1 MRALWFQQSHC
12 FGLWQDERRCWGEIE
27 GESLELGGEA
37 TGLEGQEATWTPPWF
52 LGMPATGMVRG
63 TWVKG
68 MLSSKGPEQSIS
80 FPSDQCPQFNC
91 SNPRAQT
98 SWLAW
103 SVLFHR
109 CSNFTKVCAQ
119 TPNKRC
125 DRFSIAYELWSWIP
139 ITNAVKVFWF
149 QNQLKWWIAVKGTT
163 STFNLSPERLGIC
176 PFFVCVTFH
185 INWEYKPGLIQ
196 R

>member
-1 MRALWFQQSHC
+1 MTRWNKVLGRNRRGVFGAGGRRHRTGRPGGHMSTPMVLRNAGSRDGQRNMNQGHVVLKRTRAEYFLSKWPVSTIQLQQPSC
-12 FGLWQDERRCWGEIE
+12 TACVINMEC
-27 GESLELGGEA
+27 A
-37 TGLEGQEATWTPPWF
+37 VPPF
-52 LGMPATGMVRG
+52 
-63 TWVKG
+63 
-68 MLSSKGPEQSIS
+68 
-80 FPSDQCPQFNC
+80 
-91 SNPRAQT
+91 
-98 SWLAW
+98 
-103 SVLFHR
+103 
-109 CSNFTKVCAQ
+109 SNFTKVCAQ
-119 TPNKRC
+119 TPNEGC

-176 PFFVCVTFH
+176 PFCVCVTFH